1 MVCTLK
7 HLSLCSEMEALY
19 LFNPENDMA
28 LACGDPY
35 YMAPASARRM
45 AAELSVL
52 PAWYAEQGG
61 TVWLD
66 SALRMKTM
74 ERQSFLPPSVNW
86 TSEFLPIYNKVIP
99 WGWNP
104 SLVRRLQEAGF
115 PDTAYPSVERM
126 KRIRQISGRQTAV
139 KVLRRLC
146 RHIGGNIPTLGEAFV
161 LSSTEKVKAFVLSHP
176 RALLK
181 APWSGSG
188 RGIQYVSGSFTIP
201 LEGWI
206 RHILTTQ
213 HEVIGEPFYDKL
225 LDFAMEF
232 LQTSGDRYI
241 L

>member
-1 MVCTLK
+1 MAGF
-7 HLSLCSEMEALY
+7 CSAY
-19 LFNPENDMA
+19 ENN
-28 LACGDPY
+28 G
-35 YMAPASARRM
+35 
-45 AAELSVL
+45 
-52 PAWYAEQGG
+52 
-61 TVWLD
+61 
-66 SALRMKTM
+66 KTI
-74 ERQSFLPPSVNW
+74 FLPLSVNW

-161 LSSTEKVKAFVLSHP
+161 LSSTEEVKAFVLSHP

-213 HEVIGEPFYDKL
+213 HEVIGEPFMIS
-225 LDFAMEF
+225 FW
-232 LQTSGDRYI
+232 I
-241 L
+241 LPWSFCRRVGTGTFYRVFFI

>member
-7 HLSLCSEMEALY
+7 HLSLCPEMEALY

-74 ERQSFLPPSVNW
+74 ERQSFLPLSVNW

-161 LSSTEKVKAFVLSHP
+161 LSSTEEVKAFVLSHP

-201 LEGWI
+201 LEGWV

-213 HEVIGEPFYDKL
+213 HEVIGCL
-225 LDFAMEF
+225 LY
-232 LQTSGDRYI
+232 TSPSPRD
-241 L
+241 

>member
-7 HLSLCSEMEALY
+7 HLSLCPEMEALY

-45 AAELSVL
+45 AAELSML
-52 PAWYAEQGG
+52 PAWYAEEGG

-66 SALRMKTM
+66 SAQRMKTM
-74 ERQSFLPPSVNW
+74 ERQSFLPLSVNW
-86 TSEFLPIYNKVIP
+86 VLEFVPIYNKVIP

-146 RHIGGNIPTLGEAFV
+146 RHIGGNIPILGEAFV
-161 LSSTEKVKAFVLSHP
+161 LSSTEEVKAFVLSHS
-176 RALLK
+176 RALFMEK
-181 APWSGSG
+181 
-188 RGIQYVSGSFTIP
+188 T
-201 LEGWI
+201 EI
-206 RHILTTQ
+206 RKQ
-213 HEVIGEPFYDKL
+213 RAGFV
-225 LDFAMEF
+225 
-232 LQTSGDRYI
+232 
-241 L
+241 